1 MECNVCID
9 FAQHCWYNQIVKF
22 STGLLKSCGTERK
35 THLKNMKEHT
45 YLIEFDYTIQEAV
58 GIHARPA
65 GLLVKE
71 VKKYK
76 STVTVI
82 KGDKSSNALKLMAL
96 MGMGVKCGDTV
107 TVTVEG
113 EDEDTAAPALEA
125 FFKEHL

>member
-1 MECNVCID
+1 
-9 FAQHCWYNQIVKF
+9 
-22 STGLLKSCGTERK
+22 
-35 THLKNMKEHT
+35 MKQ
-45 YLIEFDYTIQEAV
+45 FDYTIQEAV

-125 FFKEHL
+125 FFKDPFVCGTCPSKALTRRWGQAAAFCFLLHLVV

>member
-1 MECNVCID
+1 
-9 FAQHCWYNQIVKF
+9 
-22 STGLLKSCGTERK
+22 
-35 THLKNMKEHT
+35 MKQ
-45 YLIEFDYTIQEAV
+45 FDYTIQEAV

-82 KGDKSSNALKLMAL
+82 KGDKSNNALKLMAL

>member
-1 MECNVCID
+1 
-9 FAQHCWYNQIVKF
+9 
-22 STGLLKSCGTERK
+22 
-35 THLKNMKEHT
+35 MKQ
-45 YLIEFDYTIQEAV
+45 FDYTIQEAV

-96 MGMGVKCGDTV
+96 MGMGVK
-107 TVTVEG
+107 
-113 EDEDTAAPALEA
+113 DEDTAAPALEA

>member
-1 MECNVCID
+1 
-9 FAQHCWYNQIVKF
+9 
-22 STGLLKSCGTERK
+22 
-35 THLKNMKEHT
+35 MKQ
-45 YLIEFDYTIQEAV
+45 FDYTIQEAV

-125 FFKEHL
+125 FFKEHLDLNSFVCGTCPSKALTRRWGR